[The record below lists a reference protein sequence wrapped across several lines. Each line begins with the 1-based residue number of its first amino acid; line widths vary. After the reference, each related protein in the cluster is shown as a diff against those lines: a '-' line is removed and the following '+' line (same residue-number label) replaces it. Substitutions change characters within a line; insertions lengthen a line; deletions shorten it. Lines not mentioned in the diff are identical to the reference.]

1 MSQFTLSG
9 KPASNMHRPYCPEDS
24 RVSRSVL
31 PGSEKAQRMIVTS
44 GLKCF
49 GWCRTSG
56 LIGSLERMLLGS
68 SAWHSMRCVLTW
80 SVQVTPAG
88 RSFYRLRGSVPR
100 TNGIGFS
107 LWPTPHANCHT
118 GAGEH
123 GDGGLNL
130 QTAVQ
135 GYPTP
140 SASMRT
146 LGDLNQAR
154 FAGSDSRRPD
164 YATANQMFPTMTATD
179 CRGHGYTLDRGD
191 HTKPRLTLAGVAR
204 MFPTPTANDAKNATL
219 PPGAGKR
226 DSLPGELIRSG
237 ASGSLNPLW
246 VEWLM
251 GFPPGWTDCDVSET
265 R

>member
-1 MSQFTLSG
+1 MSQMTLSG
-9 KPASNMHRPYCPEDS
+9 RQVSHNPRPYCPGDS
-24 RVSRSVL
+24 PVSRSVL
-31 PGSEKAQRMIVTS
+31 PGSEKAQRMTVTS

-49 GWCRTSG
+49 DWCRNSG
-56 LIGSLERMLLGS
+56 PLGLLERMLLDS
-68 SAWHSMRCVLTW
+68 SPWHSMMCVLTW

-100 TNGIGFS
+100 TNGTGAS

-123 GDGGLNL
+123 GTGGPNL

-135 GYPTP
+135 GHPT
-140 SASMRT
+140 
-146 LGDLNQAR
+146 LNQAR

-164 YATANQMFPTMTATD
+164 YATANQ
-179 CRGHGYTLDRGD
+179 
-191 HTKPRLTLAGVAR
+191 

-237 ASGSLNPLW
+237 VSGSLNPLW